1 MALAYFGDL
10 ATVAQQID
18 KAQLMRLR
26 EMVRSC
32 TGMIWI
38 AGNGGNY
45 ANALHWAVD
54 LAKMHNRAIG
64 ALGANGGLMT
74 AYTNDISYAD
84 AYAIEFSTLARDGD
98 LLICLS
104 ASGTSPNIVRLI
116 ATAKERN
123 IPSAIITGVISN
135 MPAQADHIVRIWS
148 KDYAII
154 EDCTAAIGHWLT
166 KALYERSSH

>member
-10 ATVAQQID
+10 ATVVQQLD

-45 ANALHWAVD
+45 ANAMHWETD
-54 LAKMHNRAIG
+54 LAKVRSRSCISLGTNH
-64 ALGANGGLMT
+64 ALLT
-74 AYTNDISYAD
+74 AYANDVSYSD
-84 AYAIEFSTLARDGD
+84 ALSAIFSPLAREAD

-123 IPSAIITGVISN
+123 IPSAIITGVISS

-166 KALYERSSH
+166 KALYER